1 MTVDVQT
8 ELKGWIGQKVKTD
21 FFKASNL
28 STFELGVAVKT
39 YAKQLCPVKSG
50 RSRAS
55 VSLQMYDR
63 ESGFNEGGGFA
74 AATDKIGRPG
84 DKQEA
89 RVGSAVPYYPGHEY
103 GTATQDAQS
112 SLRSALGLVQGRAYE
127 VFERHG
133 RAALRELT

>member
-21 FFKASNL
+21 FFKTSNL

-55 VSLQMYDR
+55 VSLQMYDK
-63 ESGFNEGGGFA
+63 ESGFNEGDNKALPG
-74 AATDKIGRPG
+74 DKIGKPS

-89 RVGSAVPYYPGHEY
+89 RVGSAVPYYPHHEY
-103 GTATQDAQS
+103 GTVRQDAQS
-112 SLRSALGLVQGRAYE
+112 SLRTALGLVQGKAYE
-127 VFERHG
+127 VYERHG